1 METKRI
7 IKKYNIS
14 EDELNS
20 LRKFCEIIIDFKENP
35 PPLLMREFPNYEF
48 EKTKIISLNF

>member
-20 LRKFCEIIIDFKENP
+20 LRRFCEIIIDFKENKNEQT
-35 PPLLMREFPNYEF
+35 LHTNHF
-48 EKTKIISLNF
+48 K

>member
-1 METKRI
+1 METKSI

-20 LRKFCEIIIDFKENP
+20 LRRFCEIIIDFKE
-35 PPLLMREFPNYEF
+35 
-48 EKTKIISLNF
+48 KTPTITDEGVSKL

>member
-7 IKKYNIS
+7 IKKYKIS

-20 LRKFCEIIIDFKENP
+20 LRRFCEIIIHFKENKKEP
-35 PPLLMREFPNYEF
+35 TLHTNHF
-48 EKTKIISLNF
+48 K

>member
-20 LRKFCEIIIDFKENP
+20 LRRFCEIIIDFKEKP
-35 PPLLMREFPNYEF
+35 PPTITDEGVSKL
-48 EKTKIISLNF
+48 